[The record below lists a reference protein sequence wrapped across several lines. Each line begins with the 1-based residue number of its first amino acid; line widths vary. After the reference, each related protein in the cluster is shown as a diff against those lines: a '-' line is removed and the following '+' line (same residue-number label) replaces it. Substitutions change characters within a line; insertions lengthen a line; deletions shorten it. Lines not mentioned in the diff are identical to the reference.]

1 MKKIL
6 MFGFRDLGEIMKIA
20 AAAERCGAEL
30 QPVGRESCT
39 LTLEALSQGKTGGAS
54 SAPIGKILVFC
65 GLDRELD
72 TLLVSLRQAGIIC
85 LKAVL
90 TPNNRTWTPE
100 RLYRELEREHRAMGG
115 R

>member
-72 TLLVSLRQAGIIC
+72 TLLVSLR
-85 LKAVL
+85 KAVL

-100 RLYRELEREHRAMGG
+100 RLYRELERERRAMGG

>member
-39 LTLEALSQGKTGGAS
+39 LTLEALSQGKTRGAIEC
-54 SAPIGKILVFC
+54 A
-65 GLDRELD
+65 DREN
-72 TLLVSLRQAGIIC
+72 AGI
-85 LKAVL
+85 LRTGREL
-90 TPNNRTWTPE
+90 TPFWCRC
-100 RLYRELEREHRAMGG
+100 G
-115 R
+115 RRVSFA

>member
-54 SAPIGKILVFC
+54 SVPIGKC
-65 GLDRELD
+65 WYSADWTG
-72 TLLVSLRQAGIIC
+72 
-85 LKAVL
+85 
-90 TPNNRTWTPE
+90 NWTPFWC
-100 RLYRELEREHRAMGG
+100 RCG
-115 R
+115 RRVSFA

>member
-39 LTLEALSQGKTGGAS
+39 LTLEAL
-54 SAPIGKILVFC
+54 
-65 GLDRELD
+65 
-72 TLLVSLRQAGIIC
+72 RQAGIVC

-100 RLYRELEREHRAMGG
+100 RLYRELERERRTMGG

>member
-54 SAPIGKILVFC
+54 SVPIGKILRTGPGTGRPSGVAA
-65 GLDRELD
+65 
-72 TLLVSLRQAGIIC
+72 AGGY
-85 LKAVL
+85 
-90 TPNNRTWTPE
+90 
-100 RLYRELEREHRAMGG
+100 RLSEGG
-115 R
+115 ADAE

>member
-1 MKKIL
+1 M
-6 MFGFRDLGEIMKIA
+6 
-20 AAAERCGAEL
+20 
-30 QPVGRESCT
+30 GRESCT

-54 SAPIGKILVFC
+54 SVPIGKMLVFC

-72 TLLVSLRQAGIIC
+72 ALLVSLRQAGIIC

-100 RLYRELEREHRAMGG
+100 RLYRELERERRAMGG

>member
-1 MKKIL
+1 M
-6 MFGFRDLGEIMKIA
+6 
-20 AAAERCGAEL
+20 
-30 QPVGRESCT
+30 
-39 LTLEALSQGKTGGAS
+39 
-54 SAPIGKILVFC
+54 LVFC

-72 TLLVSLRQAGIIC
+72 ALLVSLRQAGIIC

-100 RLYRELEREHRAMGG
+100 RLYRELERERRAMGG

>member
-39 LTLEALSQGKTGGAS
+39 LTLEALSHRNTGGAAS
-54 SAPIGKILVFC
+54 DPIGNIQVFS
-65 GLDRELD
+65 GQDLELD
-72 TLLVSLRQAGIIC
+72 TRLLSLRHAGIVC

-100 RLYRELEREHRAMGG
+100 RLYRELERERRTMGG

>member
-20 AAAERCGAEL
+20 AAAER
-30 QPVGRESCT
+30 CT

-72 TLLVSLRQAGIIC
+72 TLLVSLRQAGIVC

-100 RLYRELEREHRAMGG
+100 RLYRELERERRAMGG